1 MSLESVVQAVQ
12 ERGRSEAESIRTEA
26 ENEARS
32 IMQAARDDSA
42 KIVTAAEARGR
53 EIAARRR
60 VQELARA
67 ELEARRLVLSTQ
79 KEQLDELHRHV
90 QSRLASLPES
100 DQILRGILQTNE
112 STWKNGGKVYSAP
125 KDEAVVRG
133 VVGKA
138 YAGTID
144 AIGGVVLENAEG
156 TVRIDLRYES
166 LLRQVWENSMKEVAG
181 ILWPSRAPTA

>member
-1 MSLESVVQAVQ
+1 VSLESVVQAVQ
-12 ERGRSEAESIRTEA
+12 ERGRSEADSIRADA
-26 ENEARS
+26 EKEARS
-32 IMQAARDDSA
+32 IVQAARDESA
-42 KIVTAAEARGR
+42 KIVTQAEARGR

-79 KEQLDELHRHV
+79 KEQLDDLYGRV
-90 QSRLASLPES
+90 QGRLASLPEN
-100 DQILRGILQTNE
+100 DQILRDLLRTNE
-112 STWKNGGKVYSAP
+112 GTWKNGGKVYSAP

-133 VVGKA
+133 VAAKA

-156 TVRIDLRYES
+156 SVRIDLRFES

-181 ILWPSRAPTA
+181 ILWPSRALKA